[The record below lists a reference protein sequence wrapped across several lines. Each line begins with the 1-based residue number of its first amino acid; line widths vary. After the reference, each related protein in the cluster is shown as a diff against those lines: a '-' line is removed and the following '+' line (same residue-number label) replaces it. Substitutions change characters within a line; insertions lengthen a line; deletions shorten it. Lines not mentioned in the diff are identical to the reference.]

1 MRKHERVFVNSQ
13 VTAPQKSKAMQ
24 IAEAIVAHHS
34 KKAERGYSDDG
45 LVASV
50 NGGLHIANV
59 GRQFLRDAM
68 EKSDAEGS

>member
-1 MRKHERVFVNSQ
+1 
-13 VTAPQKSKAMQ
+13 MQ